1 MMINMTYVITI
12 SFLSVLVILSCLI
25 KSLSRRIKIIELEL
39 QILNKVL
46 TLKDGEELQTAL
58 TIMRNDYI

>member
-1 MMINMTYVITI
+1 MTYVITI